1 MCILGI
7 IICINCVW
15 GTNVKLFEI
24 SKYTHPSSE
33 SMELLKFLWETS
45 LKIKGFWGEGPE
57 PSWKN
62 TPRLHFI
69 LAATSWEGLQKDQ
82 PTHWALPVFIP
93 TDWPAVD
100 GVCWNRSN
108 WLLCDCPQKSCLIF
122 LISPS
127 TQYLW
132 NIWRKS
138 LTILDVELLLFPSL
152 WLVHSHHGPEP
163 LQLVL
168 RAFRSPWELLSSAHT
183 QPASTTGHCQVW
195 LTASTTADPA
205 GHCGSPAGTVIT
217 STSPE
222 TYGDVCMGV
231 VEEEAGGQ

>member
-132 NIWRKS
+132 NIWNKYQWLNPFKSRIVNRIYNNNFRCIQKFFKIHIDCRK
-138 LTILDVELLLFPSL
+138 LILVF
-152 WLVHSHHGPEP
+152 
-163 LQLVL
+163 L
-168 RAFRSPWELLSSAHT
+168 RT
-183 QPASTTGHCQVW
+183 
-195 LTASTTADPA
+195 
-205 GHCGSPAGTVIT
+205 
-217 STSPE
+217 
-222 TYGDVCMGV
+222 
-231 VEEEAGGQ
+231 